1 MFEDLR
7 DSLNTAFK
15 KMLGRGKLNE
25 KNISDALREVRK
37 VLLEA
42 DVNYKVAKDFVA
54 KAEEEAIGREITRS
68 ITPGQEMIKVIYD
81 NLVELLGREPSPLR
95 PTKGSKIMLVGLQGS
110 GKTTTA
116 GKLAKRLSAQ
126 GFKPLLV
133 PADPYRPAA
142 IDQLRILGESLG
154 IEVYSATQGEDPVRL
169 CQKASSWAQSSGF
182 DLLILDTAGRLHID
196 EKMMEELRQ
205 IKKKVSPEEILLVA
219 DAMTGQEAV
228 RVADEFE
235 AKLGLDGIILTKLD
249 GDAQGGAAL
258 SMRAAT
264 GRPIRMVGVGEKPE
278 DLEVFYP
285 DRMASR
291 ILGMG
296 DIVGLVEK
304 AQATVSQEEAK
315 KLEDK
320 LLKHEFTLQ
329 DFLDQVKQVKKLGPL
344 QSLMEMIPGW
354 GRGPLRGATLDE
366 RQLVKAEA
374 IISSMTPLE
383 RRKPHLID
391 GSRKKRI
398 ARGSGTTVQ
407 DINRLLKEFGMIGK
421 MVRRMGKRGFV
432 KFPFG

>member
-7 DSLNTAFK
+7 DRLNATFK
-15 KMLGRGKLNE
+15 RMLGQGKLNE

-42 DVNYKVAKDFVA
+42 DVNYKVAKEFVA
-54 KAEEEAIGREITRS
+54 KAEQEAIGREITRS

-81 NLVELLGREPSPLR
+81 KLVELLGKEPSPLR
-95 PTKGSKIMLVGLQGS
+95 PPKGSKIMLVGLQGS

-116 GKLAKRLSAQ
+116 GKLAKWFSSQ

-142 IDQLRILGESLG
+142 VDQLQIIGKSLG
-154 IEVYSATQGEDPVRL
+154 VEVYAATQDRDPVKV
-169 CQKASSWAQSSGF
+169 CQKAAGLALSAGF

-196 EKMMEELRQ
+196 ERMMEQLRQ
-205 IKKKVSPEEILLVA
+205 IKKKVSPEEILLLA

-228 RVADEFE
+228 RVAEEFE
-235 AKLGLDGIILTKLD
+235 TQLGIDGIILTKLD

-296 DIVGLVEK
+296 DVVSLVEK
-304 AQATVSQEEAK
+304 AQAAVDQEQAKKIEAK
-315 KLEDK
+315 
-320 LLKHEFTLQ
+320 LLQHEFTLQ
-329 DFLDQVKQVKKLGPL
+329 DFLDQIKQVRKLGPL
-344 QSLMEMIPGW
+344 QSLVELIPGW
-354 GRGPLRGATLDE
+354 GRGRLRGAEVDE
-366 RQLVKAEA
+366 RELVKAEA
-374 IISSMTPLE
+374 IIGSMTPLE

-398 ARGSGTTVQ
+398 ARGSGTAVQ
-407 DINRLLKEFGMIGK
+407 DINRLLKEFVMIEK
-421 MVRRMGKRGFV
+421 MVKRMGKKGPIR
-432 KFPFG
+432 FPFG

>member
-15 KMLGRGKLNE
+15 RMLGRGKLNE

-54 KAEEEAIGREITRS
+54 KAEEEAIGREVTRS
-68 ITPGQEMIKVIYD
+68 ITPGQEMIKVIHD
-81 NLVELLGREPSPLR
+81 KLVELLGREPSPLR
-95 PTKGSKIMLVGLQGS
+95 PTKGSKIMLIGLQGS

-235 AKLGLDGIILTKLD
+235 AKLGIDGIILTKLD

-315 KLEDK
+315 KLEAR
-320 LLKHEFTLQ
+320 LLKHEFTLL
-329 DFLDQVKQVKKLGPL
+329 DFRDQVKQVKKLGPL
-344 QSLMEMIPGW
+344 QSLVELIPGW
-354 GRGPLRGATLDE
+354 GRGPLGGATLDE
-366 RQLVKAEA
+366 KELVKVEA

-383 RRKPHLID
+383 RRRPHLID